1 MDAQENK
8 IFVAIL
14 IAVVLI
20 GSIIIFFITSSLKQ
34 QKKVLKLERENA
46 KAEITVLEKDRERIS
61 NDIHDDLSP
70 MLVSIK
76 MTINSF
82 ELSSAAD
89 QLQLDKTNDTL
100 NEMAKR
106 MRAISFDL
114 MPSSLKNKGLET
126 AIRDFVNSVTNTD
139 LNIKLWFSNEQLQID
154 DYKIIHIY
162 RIIKEIIHNTLKHA
176 RATELVL
183 ALKKETNELHIASQ
197 DNGIGFHYNSK
208 LSESTGLGLRSLQ
221 NRVSLINGTIRIE
234 SEKGKGTSYLIQIPV

>member
-8 IFVAIL
+8 IFIAIL

>member
-8 IFVAIL
+8 IFIAIL

-197 DNGIGFHYNSK
+197 DHGIGFHYNSK